1 MLRADHVSKKST
13 PTLSGLP
20 RTQKQKFS
28 SLLAIGPLPR
38 WATANAETKVLSA
51 GNSDQRKGLSFKP
64 GAGRNTVL
72 KMSRLSSRFIHL
84 LFAHILFRHL
94 VTFFI
99 AVSYN
104 DGIKKFNQSN
114 NSDIVK
120 LPFQGMS
127 TIFPP
132 LTGLSMP
139 SSKCTHTLFF
149 FF

>member
-1 MLRADHVSKKST
+1 M
-13 PTLSGLP
+13 
-20 RTQKQKFS
+20 
-28 SLLAIGPLPR
+28 
-38 WATANAETKVLSA
+38 
-51 GNSDQRKGLSFKP
+51 
-64 GAGRNTVL
+64 
-72 KMSRLSSRFIHL
+72 
-84 LFAHILFRHL
+84 
-94 VTFFI
+94 TFFI

-127 TIFPP
+127 TIFSP

-149 FF
+149 FLKGKLDSGPVLLKTVVLEGVWRLDKR